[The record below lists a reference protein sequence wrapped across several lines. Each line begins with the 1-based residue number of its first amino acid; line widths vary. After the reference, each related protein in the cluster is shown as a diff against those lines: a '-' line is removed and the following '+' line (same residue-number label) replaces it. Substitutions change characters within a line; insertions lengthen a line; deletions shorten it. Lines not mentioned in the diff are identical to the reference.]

1 MVLDIP
7 VSSRMIPI
15 SGPTEVIAALR
26 LMAIR
31 IMPAKINHVRP
42 VELVVG
48 SNDVLDVIT
57 WTPYSVTICKNK
69 LIRVYH
75 KPGH

>member
-1 MVLDIP
+1 MPAKVFEIP

-31 IMPAKINHVRP
+31 MMPAKINHVRP
-42 VELVVG
+42 VELVFG
-48 SNDVLDVIT
+48 SIDVLDVMT
-57 WTPYSVTICKNK
+57 WTPYFSCDM
-69 LIRVYH
+69 
-75 KPGH
+75 